1 MKKDKIK
8 IVEQLNNNSNY
19 ESIDQ
24 VKQIYYN
31 KKQSKKPHVISD
43 SDKFT
48 IESRANDKIKNFINE
63 DSD

>member
-1 MKKDKIK
+1 MNKVKIK
-8 IVEQLNNNSNY
+8 AVELISNLNY

-24 VKQIYYN
+24 VNPMYYN
-31 KKQSKKPHVISD
+31 KKQAKKPHIISE

-48 IESRANDKIKNFINE
+48 IESRANDKIKKFINE